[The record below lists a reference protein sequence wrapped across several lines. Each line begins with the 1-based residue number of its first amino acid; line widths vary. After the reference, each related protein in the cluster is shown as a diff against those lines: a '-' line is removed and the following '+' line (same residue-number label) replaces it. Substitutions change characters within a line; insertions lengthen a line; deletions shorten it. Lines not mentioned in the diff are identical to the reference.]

1 MRLDIVGGRC
11 AAEVKV
17 EYFKSDGLK
26 LAYRVEGEGDPI
38 LLVHG
43 FASTHRANWIETGWS
58 RALIDA
64 GFRVILPDM
73 RGHGASEACYAVEDY
88 TLSAMA
94 GDLVALLDHLGEAG
108 ADIMGYSM
116 GAMVALVA
124 AMEHPTRFD
133 RVIAA
138 GVGARLMDDDRDP
151 GPVVAALLAEDPAGI
166 ADKEALGFRLFAERM
181 GQDRLALAAC
191 FEAVRAPFPVAALGG
206 IVRPVLVVTGEL
218 DEQAG
223 APGPLAARIPEA
235 RAVTVPKRDHMKTV
249 GDPAYKEAVL
259 KFLAG

>member
-1 MRLDIVGGRC
+1 MVD
-11 AAEVKV
+11 
-17 EYFKSDGLK
+17 YFSSDGLR

-58 RALIDA
+58 RVLIDA

-73 RGHGASEACYAVEDY
+73 RGHGASEALYRAEDY

-94 GDLVALLDHLGEAG
+94 GDLAALLDHLGEAA

-116 GAMVALVA
+116 GAMIGLVA
-124 AMEHPTRFD
+124 AMEYAGRFD

-138 GVGARLMDDDRDP
+138 GVGERLLGADRDP
-151 GPVVAALLAEDPAGI
+151 GPVVEALLADDPSGI
-166 ADKEALGFRLFAERM
+166 ADKGALGFRLFADRN
-181 GQDRLALAAC
+181 GQDRRALAAC
-191 FEAVRAPFPVAALGG
+191 FEAVRAPFPVAELAR
-206 IVRPVLVVTGEL
+206 ISRPVLVVTGEE

-223 APGPLAARIPEA
+223 AAGPLAALIPEA
-235 RAVTVPKRDHMKTV
+235 RAFTVPKRDHMKTV
-249 GDPAYKEAVL
+249 GDRAYKEAVL
-259 KFLAG
+259 KFLEG

>member
-1 MRLDIVGGRC
+1 MD
-11 AAEVKV
+11 
-17 EYFKSDGLK
+17 YFESDGLK

-38 LLVHG
+38 LLAHG

-58 RALIDA
+58 RALMDA
-64 GFRVILPDM
+64 GFRVIMPDM
-73 RGHGASEACYAVEDY
+73 RGHGASEASYDRDDY

-108 ADIMGYSM
+108 ADLMGYSM
-116 GAMVALVA
+116 GAMAALVA
-124 AMEHPTRFD
+124 AMEHGGRFD

-138 GVGARLMDDDRDP
+138 GVGARLLDEDRDP
-151 GPVVAALLAEDPAGI
+151 GPVVEALLADDPSGI
-166 ADKEALGFRLFAERM
+166 ADKGALGFRLFADRN
-181 GQDRLALAAC
+181 GQDRRALAAC
-191 FEAVRAPFPVAALGG
+191 FEAVRAPFPVAGLGD
-206 IVRPVLVVTGEL
+206 ISRPVLVVTGED

-223 APGPLAARIPEA
+223 APGPLAALIPGA

-249 GDPAYKEAVL
+249 GDRAYKEAVL